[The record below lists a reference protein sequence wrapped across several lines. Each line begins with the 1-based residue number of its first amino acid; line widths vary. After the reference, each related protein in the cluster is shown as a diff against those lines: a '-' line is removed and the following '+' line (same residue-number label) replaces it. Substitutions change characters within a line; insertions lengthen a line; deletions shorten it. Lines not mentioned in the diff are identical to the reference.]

1 MPKLGLITLNS
12 SDDPAANLRAVQGY
26 IDEAAARGAQIVMTP
41 EATNCISTS
50 RKHQQSVLCLEA
62 DDPTLKAL
70 QEQSR
75 TLGLWLLIGSL
86 AVKTED
92 ADGRFANRSFLIGPD
107 GDIKARY
114 DKIHMFDVTLSE
126 TESYKESAGYRP
138 GAAAVVAQSDVGTVG
153 MSICYDV
160 RFGHLYRSLAQ
171 AGAEILTVPAA
182 FAQATGRA
190 HWEVLLR
197 ARAIET
203 GCFVFAPAQ
212 TGQHAEVSGG
222 KRKTHGHSLAISPW
236 GEVLYDGGTDCG
248 VGIVD
253 YSLDDVAKARG
264 AVPSL
269 QHDRAFEAPK

>member
-1 MPKLGLITLNS
+1 MPRVGLITLNS
-12 SDDPAANLRAVQGY
+12 SDAPAHNLRVVQRY
-26 IDEAAARGAQIVMTP
+26 IDEAVEGGAQIVMTP
-41 EATNCISTS
+41 EVTNCVSTS
-50 RKHQQSVLCLEA
+50 RAHQQDVLCHES

-70 QEQSR
+70 QEQALKLR
-75 TLGLWLLIGSL
+75 IWVLIGSL
-86 AVKTED
+86 ALKTD
-92 ADGRFANRSFLIGPD
+92 DSDGRFANRSFLIGPD
-107 GDIKARY
+107 GMIKARY
-114 DKIHMFDVTLSE
+114 DKIHMFDVTLSD

-138 GAAAVVAQSDVGTVG
+138 GIQSVVAQTPMGAIGLSV
-153 MSICYDV
+153 CYDV
-160 RFGHLYRSLAQ
+160 RFPHLYRTLAQ
-171 AGAEILTVPAA
+171 SGAEILTIPAA

-212 TGQHAEVSGG
+212 TGQHSEVSGG

-253 YSLDDVAKARG
+253 YNLNDVAKARN

>member
-1 MPKLGLITLNS
+1 MPKVGLVTLNS
-12 SDDPAANLRAVQGY
+12 SDDPTQNLHVVQSY

-41 EATNCISTS
+41 EVTNCVSTS
-50 RKHQQSVLCLEA
+50 RVHQQNVLCFEA
-62 DDPTLKAL
+62 DDLTLQAL
-70 QEQSR
+70 QKQAL
-75 TLGLWLLIGSL
+75 TLGVWLLIGSL
-86 AVKTED
+86 ALKTGD

-107 GDIKARY
+107 GMIKARY

-138 GAAAVVAQSDVGTVG
+138 GTEAVVTQTPLGAIGLT
-153 MSICYDV
+153 ICYDV
-160 RFGHLYRSLAQ
+160 RFPHLYRSLAQ
-171 AGAEILTVPAA
+171 SGAEILTVPAA

-203 GCFVFAPAQ
+203 GSFVFAPTQ
-212 TGQHAEVSGG
+212 TGQHSETKGG

-236 GEVLYDGGTDCG
+236 GEVLYDGGIECG

-253 YSLDDVAKARG
+253 YDLNDVAKARS
-264 AVPSL
+264 AIPSL
-269 QHDRAFEAPK
+269 QHDKEFKALK